1 MFLFTHTVQVEV
13 TQEDDLSSPSLIGRS
28 DFESDPRLKLSQYH
42 GTGIAITD
50 ER

>member
-1 MFLFTHTVQVEV
+1 MEV

-28 DFESDPRLKLSQYH
+28 DFEVESDPRLKLSQYH